1 MAYSLTDS
9 GVLSRTGKGKK
20 AVELLVSF
28 KEIEAWAKRMRA
40 KEKELWRLSYGRAI
54 SGIKSKLRK
63 VMKSGG
69 GVEGVP
75 KFKDFEDFTKELR
88 VLRGRSGP
96 MGGVLAKDR
105 CITAWKCNGSQYI
118 GWPDGMADVAHK
130 FQEGRGGPIAEKWFA
145 DSEWRQAWHRRGI
158 KDVPRAYVHNER
170 MVIEPYFV
178 DYIKRYLDEWA
189 RGAYYKGLVKL
200 MQGGK
205 DADRG
210 FARYVG

>member
-88 VLRGRSGP
+88 ALRGKSEP
-96 MGGVLAKDR
+96 MGGVLAESR
-105 CITAWKCNGSQYI
+105 CITAWKCNGGQCI
-118 GWPDGMADVAHK
+118 GWPDKMADVAHK
-130 FQEGRGGPIAEKWFA
+130 FQEGRGGPSAEKWFT
-145 DSEWRQAWHRRGI
+145 DSQWRQAWHRRGI
-158 KDVPRAYVHNER
+158 KDIPRAYVHNER

-205 DADRG
+205 DAG